1 MDIRFMRRASVG
13 LMVRAPRPVAW
24 GTMDIR
30 FAVDEGVVAVP
41 VVLLPGVRGRLA
53 GDRALLASP
62 GVSRDPC
69 CCWVSRDRGCRDFA
83 FIERV
88 ARFVD
93 VGCVFCVRSRKCEV
107 LSTLGFRVEIL
118 GRRFVVVSLRVSVG
132 KIPGPMDLRGGR
144 LIVVVEL
151 EVAELVDGSGAW
163 LRRRARVAGAEG
175 GAIDASVDT
184 LSVEVPGRSLWRRIE
199 FDLVDRVAD
208 ALAQGLLDFRVI
220 CVALPSLLPVAP

>member
-30 FAVDEGVVAVP
+30 LAVDEGVVALP

-69 CCWVSRDRGCRDFA
+69 CWCDSRDSGWRDFA

-88 ARFVD
+88 VRFPDVD
-93 VGCVFCVRSRKCEV
+93 CVFCVRSRKCEV
-107 LSTLGFRVEIL
+107 LSTLGFRVEML
-118 GRRFVVVSLRVSVG
+118 GRRFVAPSLRDSVG
-132 KIPGPMDLRGGR
+132 KIPGPIDFRGGR
-144 LIVVVEL
+144 LVVVEL
-151 EVAELVDGSGAW
+151 VVAGLLGGSGAW
-163 LRRRARVAGAEG
+163 LRRRVREAGAEG
-175 GAIDASVDT
+175 GGMDVFVDAFSV
-184 LSVEVPGRSLWRRIE
+184 SVPGWSLWRRTE
-199 FDLVDRVAD
+199 FDLVRVAD
-208 ALAQGLLDFRVI
+208 ALAHGLLDLKVI
-220 CVALPSLLPVAP
+220 CVCLLS